1 MERVFFLMIR
11 RPPRST
17 RTDTLFPDTTLF
29 RSLRQAQGERII
41 FNARRLSDDIT
52 SVWTTKMRRRRAG
65 SEAQDEAKPDAVKPF
80 GRGQATRVQGVER
93 PIVIPEQVEL
103 QVAGRNM

>member
-1 MERVFFLMIR
+1 M
-11 RPPRST
+11 T
-17 RTDTLFPDTTLF
+17 
-29 RSLRQAQGERII
+29 LRQAQGERII

-93 PIVIPEQVEL
+93 PIVIPEQAIGRASCRARVC
-103 QVAGRNM
+103 QYVSISVVAVSLKKKT

>member
-1 MERVFFLMIR
+1 M
-11 RPPRST
+11 T
-17 RTDTLFPDTTLF
+17 
-29 RSLRQAQGERII
+29 LRQAQGERII

-103 QVAGRNM
+103 QVRSEEHTSELQSLMRIPYAVFCLKIKN